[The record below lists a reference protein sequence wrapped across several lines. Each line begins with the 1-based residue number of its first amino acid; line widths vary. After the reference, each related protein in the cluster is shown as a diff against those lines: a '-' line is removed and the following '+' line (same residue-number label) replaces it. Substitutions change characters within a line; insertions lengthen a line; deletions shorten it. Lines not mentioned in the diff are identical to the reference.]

1 MMSDDAFETEVL
13 SALPATGLELGPII
27 GVHSVRLSNA
37 YPILD
42 LNAAGTAS
50 KLLEYMGS
58 FENLRLGGRAGT
70 FRYLH
75 THDLF
80 ADAHEWANNR
90 AAFGT
95 PYIEH
100 MKEM

>member
-1 MMSDDAFETEVL
+1 MMSDKAFETGVL
-13 SALPATGLELGPII
+13 GALPATGLELGPII

-42 LNAAGTAS
+42 LNAGPTAAR
-50 KLLEYMGS
+50 LLEYVDS
-58 FENLRLGGRAGT
+58 FDNLRLGGRAGT

-80 ADAHEWANNR
+80 ADAYEWANAR
-90 AAFGT
+90 AASGT
-95 PYIEH
+95 SR
-100 MKEM
+100 

>member
-1 MMSDDAFETEVL
+1 MPQGRRPGYWSIWARSRT
-13 SALPATGLELGPII
+13 
-27 GVHSVRLSNA
+27 
-37 YPILD
+37 
-42 LNAAGTAS
+42 
-50 KLLEYMGS
+50 
-58 FENLRLGGRAGT
+58 LRLGGRAGT

-95 PYIEH
+95 FYIKH